1 MLTCQYSEDSVAG
14 WTPVSGRTGNV
25 TTVDLLLSP
34 EQINLIESFLTS
46 NNIKYRI
53 VLHDLQRVIGD
64 KVKLHYT
71 KTITISFSR
80 C

>member
-1 MLTCQYSEDSVAG
+1 M
-14 WTPVSGRTGNV
+14 SGLNGNV

-34 EQINLIESFLTS
+34 EQIKLIKSFLTS
-46 NNIKYRI
+46 NNIQYRI

-64 KVKLHYT
+64 KAKLHYT